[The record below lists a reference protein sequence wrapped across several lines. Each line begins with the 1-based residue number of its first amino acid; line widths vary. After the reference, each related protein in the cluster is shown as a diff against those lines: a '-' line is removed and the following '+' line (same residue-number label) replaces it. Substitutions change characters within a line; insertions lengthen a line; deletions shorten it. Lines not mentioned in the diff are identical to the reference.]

1 MEFKMKKILL
11 FLVIG
16 LIFFSYSESSSQDK
30 FSSGI
35 YFSGVVGSFQ
45 SGQSDSRNGLT
56 TISFGAGFGI
66 PLFKNAYLYNKV
78 SFHSKSDFRAYQNS
92 YIQHGLDVVHE
103 IERVN
108 ASFSQIIYNG
118 GLQYNIQFSDEI
130 IVGLTGG
137 LTYSI
142 VSQEVFALSGAQ
154 LQNIDNEGLFGY
166 FGGLSVEKRFDDS
179 DLSVIGEA
187 QYLYF
192 DSDRVLFTRS
202 LSGMNYSFGF
212 KYYLTK

>member
-1 MEFKMKKILL
+1 MKKLFPLFIVLTIL
-11 FLVIG
+11 ITNTD
-16 LIFFSYSESSSQDK
+16 IDSKNK
-30 FSSGI
+30 FNDGI
-35 YFSGVVGSFQ
+35 YFSGVVGSYQ
-45 SGQSDSRNGLT
+45 SGQSDSRNGLST
-56 TISFGAGFGI
+56 LSIGAGFGI
-66 PLFKNAYLYNKV
+66 PLFTNAYLYNKI
-78 SFHSKSDFRAYQNS
+78 SYHSKSNFGAYQNS

-130 IVGLTGG
+130 LVGLTGG

-142 VSQEVFALSGAQ
+142 VSQEVFALSGTQ
-154 LQNIDNEGLFGY
+154 IQNIDKEGLFGY

-192 DSDRVLFTRS
+192 DSNRVLFTRS

-212 KYYLTK
+212 KYYLTR